1 MEKKKKSKKGLI
13 ITLVVIA
20 ALILSFVLVC
30 TLKKEE
36 VEPASGYQNT
46 NPYIT
51 EDYALVAAHRSGG
64 EIYPENTL
72 FAFKSCCESDDFET
86 DIFEFDLHLTKDNIL
101 ILLHDKNFDRTS
113 NSEEYFGKK
122 GVKPE
127 EKTYEELRAGLNL
140 GENYQTADGSYP
152 YRGLRG
158 DEIPDDLRVV
168 RLEDVLDYLI
178 SQDKEY
184 HYIIEIKDGGEIGK
198 TATDELYRIISEKGI
213 LQNVIAGTFKGDI
226 TKYFD
231 EKYDDMIRSAGISEV
246 AKFYFASI
254 TGAKLNQEN
263 IKFDVLQIPYKQ
275 FVINLGTQD
284 MINRAHK
291 YNIAVQYW
299 TINDEEEIKELN
311 DRKADAIITDNPK
324 RAYEIIH
331 GENK

>member
-127 EKTYEELRAGLNL
+127 EKTYEELRVGLNL

>member
-20 ALILSFVLVC
+20 TLILSFVLVC
-30 TLKKEE
+30 TLKQEE

-51 EDYALVAAHRSGG
+51 DDYALVAAHRSGG

-86 DIFEFDLHLTKDNIL
+86 DIFEFDLHLTKDNVL

-127 EKTYEELRAGLNL
+127 EKTYEELREGLNL

-178 SQDKEY
+178 SQEKEY

>member
-1 MEKKKKSKKGLI
+1 MKKEKKKGPI
-13 ITLVVIA
+13 ITLVIIA

-30 TLKKEE
+30 TLKKDE
-36 VEPASGYQNT
+36 VEPANGYQTT

-51 EDYALVAAHRSGG
+51 DDCALVAAHRSGG
-64 EIYPENTL
+64 GIYPENTL

-86 DIFEFDLHLTKDNIL
+86 DIFEFDLHLTKDNVL
-101 ILLHDKNFDRTS
+101 ILLHDKDFDRTS

-122 GVKPE
+122 NVKPV
-127 EKTYEELRAGLNL
+127 EKTYAELREGLNL
-140 GENYQTADGSYP
+140 GENYEAPDGSYP
-152 YRGLRG
+152 YKGLRG
-158 DEIPDDLRVV
+158 EDIPDDLRVV

-184 HYIIEIKDGGEIGK
+184 HYIIEIKDGGDTGK
-198 TATDELYRIISEKGI
+198 TATNEFYRIISEKGI

-231 EKYDDMIRSAGISEV
+231 EKYDDMIRSAGIAEV

-254 TGAKLNQEN
+254 TGAKLNPES

-275 FVINLGTQD
+275 FVLNLGTENL
-284 MINRAHK
+284 INRAHK
-291 YNIAVQYW
+291 YNVAVQYW
-299 TINDEEEIKELN
+299 TINDEEEIKDLN

-324 RAYEIIH
+324 QAYTIIH
-331 GENK
+331 GE

>member
-36 VEPASGYQNT
+36 VEPANGYQNT

-72 FAFKSCCESDDFET
+72 YAFKSCCESDDFET
-86 DIFEFDLHLTKDNIL
+86 DIFEFDLHLTKDNVL
-101 ILLHDKNFDRTS
+101 VLLHDKNFDRTS

-122 GVKPE
+122 GVKPS
-127 EKTYEELRAGLNL
+127 EKTYAELREGLNL
-140 GENYQTADGSYP
+140 GENYEAPDGSYP
-152 YRGLRG
+152 FKGLRG
-158 DEIPDDLRVV
+158 EEIPEDLRVV

-184 HYIIEIKDGGEIGK
+184 HYIIEIKDGGDIGK
-198 TATDELYRIISEKGI
+198 TATDELYRIINEKGI
-213 LQNVIAGTFKGDI
+213 FKNVIAGTFKGDI

-231 EKYDDMIRSAGISEV
+231 EKYDDMIRSASIAEV
-246 AKFYFASI
+246 AKFYFSSI
-254 TGAKLNQEN
+254 TGTEMNKDN

-275 FVINLGTQD
+275 FVINFGKQD

-299 TINDEEEIKELN
+299 TINDDEEIKDLN

-331 GENK
+331 GENN